1 MKREEIVELLDG
13 LAENP
18 VETAEAL
25 RALWTERR
33 GGVPVVAQILSRRP
47 DAALSFLLK
56 VDGIFSDESVLDNKT
71 KELIAIAVAAA
82 LRCDYCMQAHV
93 PGALAAG
100 ATTDE
105 VMQAML
111 IAAAICESSSLSHSL
126 RILQRAED
134 ARKRS
139 PSGSE

>member
-1 MKREEIVELLDG
+1 MKREEIAELLDCV
-13 LAENP
+13 AENP
-18 VETAEAL
+18 AETAEAL

-33 GGVPVVAQILSRRP
+33 GGIPVVAQILARRP
-47 DAALSFLLK
+47 GAALSFLLK
-56 VDGIFSDESVLDNKT
+56 MDGIFGEESVLDKKT

-93 PGALAAG
+93 PAALAAG

-111 IAAAICESSSLSHSL
+111 VAGAICESSSFAHSL
-126 RILQRAED
+126 RILQRVDD

-139 PSGSE
+139 PSAGE

>member
-1 MKREEIVELLDG
+1 MKREEISELLDRV
-13 LAENP
+13 AENP
-18 VETAEAL
+18 AETAEAL

-56 VDGIFSDESVLDNKT
+56 VEGIFGEASVLDKKT
-71 KELIAIAVAAA
+71 KELIAVAVAAA

-93 PGALAAG
+93 PTALAAG

-111 IAAAICESSSLSHSL
+111 VAGAICESSSFAHSL
-126 RILQRAED
+126 RILQRVED
-134 ARKRS
+134 TRKRS
-139 PSGSE
+139 PSGGE

>member
-1 MKREEIVELLDG
+1 MKREEISKLLDRV
-13 LAENP
+13 AENP
-18 VETAEAL
+18 AETAEAL
-25 RALWTERR
+25 RALWNERR
-33 GGVPVVAQILSRRP
+33 GGMPVVAQLLSRRP

-56 VDGIFSDESVLDNKT
+56 VDSIFGEASVLDKKT
-71 KELIAIAVAAA
+71 KELIAVAVAAA

-93 PGALAAG
+93 PAALAAG

-111 IAAAICESSSLSHSL
+111 VAGAICESSSFAHSL
-126 RILQRAED
+126 RILQRVED

-139 PSGSE
+139 PSGGE

>member
-1 MKREEIVELLDG
+1 MKREEIAELLDRV
-13 LAENP
+13 AENP
-18 VETAEAL
+18 AETAEAL

-33 GGVPVVAQILSRRP
+33 GGIPVVAQLLSRRP

-56 VDGIFSDESVLDNKT
+56 IEGIFGDASVLDKKT
-71 KELIAIAVAAA
+71 KELMAVAVAAA

-93 PGALAAG
+93 PAALAAG

-111 IAAAICESSSLSHSL
+111 VAAAICESSSFAHSL
-126 RILQRAED
+126 RILQRVED
-134 ARKRS
+134 ARKRG
-139 PSGSE
+139 PSAGE

>member
-1 MKREEIVELLDG
+1 MKREEVSELLDR

-18 VETAEAL
+18 AETAEAL

-33 GGVPVVAQILSRRP
+33 GGIPVVAQILSRQP
-47 DAALSFLLK
+47 NAALSFLLK
-56 VDGIFSDESVLDNKT
+56 IEGIFGDASVLDKKT

-93 PGALAAG
+93 PAALAAG

-111 IAAAICESSSLSHSL
+111 VAGAICESSSFAHSL
-126 RILQRAED
+126 RILQRVEET
-134 ARKRS
+134 RKHS
-139 PSGSE
+139 PTAGE

>member
-1 MKREEIVELLDG
+1 MKREEVSELLDRV
-13 LAENP
+13 AENP
-18 VETAEAL
+18 AETAEAL
-25 RALWTERR
+25 RALWIERR
-33 GGVPVVAQILSRRP
+33 GGVPVVAQLLSRRP

-56 VDGIFSDESVLDNKT
+56 VDGIFGDASVLDRKT

-93 PGALAAG
+93 PAAIAAG

-111 IAAAICESSSLSHSL
+111 VAGAICESSSFAHSL
-126 RILQRAED
+126 RILQRVED

-139 PSGSE
+139 PSGGE